1 MRQPAPA
8 ASQPLISTA
17 HRISSSICRTLPDG
31 TKVPDGD
38 ATFKILY
45 RCYEKGLIV
54 ISLGANVLRIQPP
67 LVITKEQLKKAF
79 AIINESM
86 ADFREGKIDDSVLSF
101 RAGW

>member
-1 MRQPAPA
+1 M
-8 ASQPLISTA
+8 SMGIG
-17 HRISSSICRTLPDG
+17 ICKTLEGG
-31 TKVPDGD
+31 TKVPDPD

-67 LVITKEQLKKAF
+67 LVITSGQLKAAF
-79 AIINESM
+79 GIIAEAI
-86 ADFREGKIDDSVLSF
+86 ADFRAGRIDDSVLSF